1 MVTASVIEPEWLNL
15 GYEEPLSCSLPPL
28 RWPLPR

>member
-1 MVTASVIEPEWLNL
+1 MVTELMIELEWLKL

-28 RWPLPR
+28 RRPPPR